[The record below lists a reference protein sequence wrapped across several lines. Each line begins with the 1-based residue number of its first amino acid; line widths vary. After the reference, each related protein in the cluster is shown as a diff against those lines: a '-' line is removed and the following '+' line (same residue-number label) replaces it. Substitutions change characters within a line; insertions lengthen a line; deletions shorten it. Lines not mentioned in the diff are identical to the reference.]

1 MDSLQ
6 SVNHSGHRGSKM
18 FMPKEQVSCKTK
30 YFILKISLLKKKLLL
45 IVTSFYLN
53 LVYIFKLKDI
63 SF

>member
-30 YFILKISLLKKKLLL
+30 YFILKISLKKKI
-45 IVTSFYLN
+45 IVNSYFIL
-53 LVYIFKLKDI
+53 FKSSLHI
-63 SF
+63 